1 MKNALIFC
9 LLLVTVARA
18 SDSPSIVTDGQSLG
32 NGLQLYQKS
41 KTASSMALED
51 VVTGV
56 MAAAYT
62 QAFVSSCYVWE
73 EKFPKQAPF
82 NLPLHVTTEDS
93 IKIAQKYL
101 AEHPDRLHERAEFLL
116 FDAVVAAFPRK

>member
-1 MKNALIFC
+1 MKKAFIFC
-9 LLLVTVARA
+9 LLFVTVAKG
-18 SDSPSIVTDGQSLG
+18 SDSPSIMTDGQSLA

-41 KTASSMALED
+41 KSSSSMALED

-56 MAAAYT
+56 MAATYT

-73 EKFPKQAPF
+73 QKFPKQTPF
-82 NLPLHVTTEDS
+82 NLPLHLNTEDS
-93 IKIAQKYL
+93 IKMAQKYL
-101 AEHPDRLHERAEFLL
+101 AEHPDKMHERAEFLL